1 MMMIDDGEFNISPFF
16 RLVNSGNHLI
26 HIPVFLLLD
35 LCQHF
40 IYLPACLRRH
50 RFSST
55 YIEIHIQKP
64 FAIQLIPVSVMVV
77 PAAAAAAARC
87 TIVRTASSPKK

>member
-1 MMMIDDGEFNISPFF
+1 MMMIDDDGEFNISPFF

-26 HIPVFLLLD
+26 PIPVFLLLD
-35 LCQHF
+35 LSEYF

-50 RFSST
+50 RFNST
-55 YIEIHIQKP
+55 YIEIHIQKA

-77 PAAAAAAARC
+77 PAAAVVVAA
-87 TIVRTASSPKK
+87 VP